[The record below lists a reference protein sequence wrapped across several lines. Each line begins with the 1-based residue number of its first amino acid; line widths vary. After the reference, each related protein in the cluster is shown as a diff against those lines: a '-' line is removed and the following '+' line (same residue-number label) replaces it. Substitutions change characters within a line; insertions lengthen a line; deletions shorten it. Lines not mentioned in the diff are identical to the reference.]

1 MGMNISSESSE
12 SNHSVTEWLVGLK
25 AGDPDIAL
33 RLWRRYV
40 EQLARLARRKIGS
53 TPRRLGDEEDAANQ
67 VFHALLHGIAH
78 QRFPELKDRQDLWQ
92 ILIMLTERQ
101 AIAMRRREYA
111 AKRGGGKLLGES
123 ALQWKENAEL
133 GGIEQVMGSEPSP
146 EFAALCAENLAHR
159 LSMLSHDPHLVQIA
173 RDKLSGY
180 ANQEIAERLDISLRT
195 VERNLSRIRQLWST
209 EDPS

>member
-1 MGMNISSESSE
+1 MNISSESSE

-25 AGDPDIAL
+25 AGDPGVAS
-33 RLWRRYV
+33 RLWQRYV

-67 VFHALLHGIAH
+67 VFHALLQGIEH

-101 AIAMRRREYA
+101 AIAMRRREFA

-133 GGIEQVMGSEPSP
+133 GGMEYVMGSEPSP
-146 EFAALCAENLAHR
+146 EFAALCAENLSHR
-159 LSMLSHDPHLVQIA
+159 LSMLSHDPHLAHIA
-173 RDKLSGY
+173 SDKLSGY
-180 ANQEIAERLDISLRT
+180 ANQEIADRLGISLRT